1 MRTMPSRTV
10 WKHGSGPQIRDAVA
24 SALLSLLLPGGRQP
38 VYVAS
43 PYMSDFELFDNSTRA
58 LAGVVPRLADH
69 GVIRFS
75 DYLRSLAERVEV
87 RVMTSPKSQA
97 FVDLLRGAGAAH
109 TRLHVRVG
117 EEASHEK
124 AIVADG
130 LCIAGSMNF
139 THRGLRVNGERIDL
153 YTGDDE
159 TARRYIAEAYFELAA
174 RWQRLPE
181 ETYT

>member
-1 MRTMPSRTV
+1 MPNRTI

-43 PYMSDFELFDNSTRA
+43 PYMSDYDLFDNSTRA

-69 GVIRFS
+69 DVIRFS
-75 DYLRSLAERVEV
+75 DYLRALSERVEV
-87 RVMTSPKSQA
+87 RVMTSPRSKT
-97 FVDLLRGAGAAH
+97 FVDLLCGVSVEH
-109 TRLHVRVG
+109 TRLFVKVG
-117 EEASHEK
+117 DEASHEK

-139 THRGLRVNGERIDL
+139 THRGLNVNGERVDF
-153 YTGDDE
+153 YSGNDE
-159 TARRYIAEAYFELAA
+159 TARRYIADAYLELST
-174 RWQRLPE
+174 RWQRLPSE
-181 ETYT
+181 PRA

>member
-1 MRTMPSRTV
+1 MPSRTV

-43 PYMSDFELFDNSTRA
+43 PYMSDFVLFDNSTRA

-75 DYLRSLAERVEV
+75 DYLLALAERIEV
-87 RVMTSPKSQA
+87 RVMTSPRSQV
-97 FVDLLRGAGAAH
+97 FVELLRSAVPAH
-109 TRLHVRVG
+109 ARLHVRVG
-117 EEASHEK
+117 DEGSHEK

-139 THRGLRVNGERIDL
+139 TYSGLHVNGERIDV
-153 YTGDDE
+153 YTGDDQ
-159 TARRYIAEAYFELAA
+159 TARRYIADAYLELAT
-174 RWQRLPE
+174 RWERLHR
-181 ETYT
+181 ETDA